1 MDILNATEVSDNGH
15 AVDTGPLY
23 QAGIPTMINLIEDTE
38 DHEYYFSYHHSAGDS
53 MTIMDAD
60 LLDGNVAGLA
70 CMFFILADLQNSIPL
85 PNIKMPS
92 LRRQMIEQ

>member
-1 MDILNATEVSDNGH
+1 MLLKCQIMDMQLILN
-15 AVDTGPLY
+15 LY
-23 QAGIPTMINLIEDTE
+23 IRLGSIEDTE

-70 CMFFILADLQNSIPL
+70 CMFFILADL
-85 PNIKMPS
+85 
-92 LRRQMIEQ
+92 